1 MDLQQTLK
9 ELKLVG
15 VKFTALS
22 ALSGVN
28 VNTIYSIVSGRWC
41 SAEVER
47 LLTNVIKTYYKEEL
61 QKIAQLKRKWCL

>member
-15 VKFTALS
+15 VKFTTLS

-28 VNTIYSIVSGRWC
+28 VNTIYSISGGRC
-41 SAEVER
+41 SSPEMEK
-47 LLTNVIKTYYKEEL
+47 LLINVIKTYYQEEL
-61 QKIAQLKRKWCL
+61 EKIAFLKRKGCL